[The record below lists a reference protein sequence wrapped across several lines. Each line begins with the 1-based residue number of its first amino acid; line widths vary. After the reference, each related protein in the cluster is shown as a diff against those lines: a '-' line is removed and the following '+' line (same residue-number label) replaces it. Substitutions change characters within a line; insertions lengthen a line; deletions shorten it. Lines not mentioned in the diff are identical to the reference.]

1 MALTLSRAYQHVRGV
16 RKQQV
21 SVVCMDARYAN
32 EQCCFGLPFICQWFE
47 SRLKAWVNVLHL
59 AIVSAFRLFSLL
71 LRTLRLSLIV
81 VYASICFTIIL
92 STIISGGLSFPLG
105 SMSTSIGRLYF
116 FFFRYLPTF
125 LYFHSLFRLPFH
137 SYLIAICRP
146 LLSIGADHSWQSLKL

>member
-1 MALTLSRAYQHVRGV
+1 
-16 RKQQV
+16 
-21 SVVCMDARYAN
+21 MDARYAN

-116 FFFRYLPTF
+116 FFFSLPA
-125 LYFHSLFRLPFH
+125 Y
-137 SYLIAICRP
+137 
-146 LLSIGADHSWQSLKL
+146 LSIFSFPFPLTFSFIPNSNL